1 MNKNFVMLSGIPRSG
16 SSVLSSMLNQHPD
29 IHATTTSPVADL
41 LSIVNEQWP
50 VISQAIVDRDPKQ
63 QSNIINGVING
74 AYQHIDHPVIV
85 DKNRLWPRYS
95 DFMKDALNHRPKII
109 CTVRSIPDVLASYIL
124 LIEKNNYKTTYV
136 DEELI
141 NQGLPVN
148 NKNRCRLL
156 WEKYVI
162 HPYTSLRMGYN
173 SGTADLLF
181 VEYDDIVG
189 NGQATLDKI
198 CDFIGIE
205 HYQLVSDN
213 LQAMDE
219 NDNYHGGLDG
229 LHNVRP
235 ALQKTS
241 PPPDRVIGNELTKY
255 YQSMRLEFWRKQ

>member
-1 MNKNFVMLSGIPRSG
+1 
-16 SSVLSSMLNQHPD
+16 MLNQHPD

-74 AYQHIDHPVIV
+74 AYQHIDQPVIV

-95 DFMKDALNHRPKII
+95 DFMNVALGCKPKII
-109 CTVRSIPDVLASYIL
+109 CTVRNIPEVLASYIL

-136 DEELI
+136 DQELI
-141 NQGLPVN
+141 DQRLPVN

-162 HPYTSLRMGYN
+162 HPYTSLRIGVN

-181 VEYDDIVG
+181 VDYDDIVN
-189 NGQATLDKI
+189 NGQATLDQI
-198 CDFIGIE
+198 CDFIGIK
-205 HYQLVSDN
+205 HHQLATDS
-213 LQAMDE
+213 LQSMDE

-229 LHNVRP
+229 LHDVRP
-235 ALQKTS
+235 TLTRTS
-241 PPPDRVIGNELTKY
+241 PPPEKVIGNELTKY
-255 YQSMRLEFWRKQ
+255 YQSMRLEFWKKE

>member
-1 MNKNFVMLSGIPRSG
+1 
-16 SSVLSSMLNQHPD
+16 MLNQHPD

-50 VISQAIVDRDPKQ
+50 AISQALVDRDPAQ
-63 QSNIINGVING
+63 QANIINGVING
-74 AYQHIDHPVIV
+74 AYQHVTQSVVV

-95 DFMKDALNHRPKII
+95 DFMKDTLGHRPKII

-141 NQGLPVN
+141 KQNLSVN
-148 NKNRCRLL
+148 NKNRCRIL

-173 SGTADLLF
+173 SGIADLLF
-181 VEYDDIVG
+181 VEYDDIV
-189 NGQATLDKI
+189 NSGQATVDKI

-205 HYQLVSDN
+205 HYQLAADN
-213 LQAMDE
+213 LKAMEE
-219 NDNYHGGLDG
+219 NDAYHGGLDG
-229 LHNVRP
+229 LHDVRP
-235 ALQKTS
+235 TLEKTS
-241 PPPDRVIGNELTKY
+241 PLPQQIIGHELTKH
-255 YQSMRLEFWRKQ
+255 YQSMRLEFWRHK

>member
-41 LSIVNEQWP
+41 LAIVNEQWP
-50 VISQAIVDRDPKQ
+50 NISQAIVDRHPDQ
-63 QSNIINGVING
+63 QSNIIKGIVEG
-74 AYQHIDHPVIV
+74 AYQHVEETVIV

-95 DFMKDALNHRPKII
+95 DFMNTALGHKPKII

-136 DEELI
+136 DEELM

-148 NKNRCRLL
+148 TKNRCRLL

-181 VEYDDIVG
+181 LEYDDIVG
-189 NGQATLDKI
+189 DGQAVLDMI
-198 CDFIGIE
+198 CDFVSIDR
-205 HYQLVSDN
+205 YQLARDS
-213 LQAMDE
+213 LRPMDE
-219 NDNYHGGLDG
+219 NDAYHGGLDG
-229 LHNVRP
+229 LHLVRP
-235 ALQKTS
+235 VLEKTS
-241 PPPDRVIGNELTKY
+241 PAPERVIGHDMVKY

>member
-1 MNKNFVMLSGIPRSG
+1 MNKNFIMLSGIPRSG
-16 SSVLSSMLNQHPD
+16 SSVLSSMLNQHPS
-29 IHATTTSPVADL
+29 IYATTTSPVADL

-50 VISQAIVDRDPKQ
+50 IISQAIVDRDSSQ
-63 QSNIINGVING
+63 QSNIINGIING
-74 AYQHIDHPVIV
+74 AYQHIAQPVIV

-95 DFMKDALNHRPKII
+95 DFMNVALGQKPKII

-136 DEELI
+136 DEELA
-141 NQGLPVN
+141 NQNLPIN

-189 NGQATLDKI
+189 NGQATLDRI
-198 CDFIGIE
+198 CDFVGIE
-205 HYQLVSDN
+205 RYQLASDN

-229 LHNVRP
+229 LHDVRP
-235 ALQKTS
+235 TLEKTS
-241 PPPDRVIGNELTKY
+241 PPPEQVIGNETTKY